1 MINKD
6 YIGTLKLIKHEIQS
20 ARFQAVK
27 IITKEHIE
35 LYWKIGKI
43 ILEKQKEDGW
53 GKSVV
58 EKIANDLQNDFPGS
72 NGYSARNLWDM
83 RRFYSRYSTNEKL
96 RQLVAE
102 IPWGQ
107 NLLILTKIKD
117 DKEAEFYL
125 GATKEY
131 GWSRNVLLNQIKA
144 EAYKRTLSENKI
156 HNFQTALPEYLSEQA
171 EEALKSEYNLEF
183 LGLKEGV
190 KERELENKMIEKIRD
205 VIMEFGAGFAFLGN
219 QFKIKL
225 GDKEYFIDLLFYH
238 RKLQCLIAVELKVGD
253 FKPEYAGKLNFYLEI
268 LDKTEKT
275 ETENPSIGILLCAEK
290 DTLEVEYALRT
301 TNKPIGIA
309 EYQLTKDLPKKY
321 KKYLPDDKMIIK
333 KLKESNTV
341 GNNMSTHKN

>member
-1 MINKD
+1 MISKD
-6 YIGTLKLIKHEIQS
+6 YKRTLELIKREIQT
-20 ARFQAVK
+20 ARFQVVRS
-27 IITKEHIE
+27 ITKEHIE

-43 ILEKQKEDGW
+43 ILDKQKEQGW

-58 EKIANDLQNDFPGS
+58 EKISADLQKDFPES
-72 NGYSARNLWDM
+72 RGYSARNLWDM
-83 RRFYSRYSTNEKL
+83 RRFYFRYSSNEKL

-117 DKEAEFYL
+117 DKEAEYYL
-125 GATKEY
+125 KATKEY

-144 EAYKRTLSENKI
+144 DAYTRALSENKT

-171 EEALKSEYNLEF
+171 DEAIKSEYNLEF

-219 QFKIKL
+219 QFKLEL

-238 RKLQCLIAVELKVGD
+238 RKLQCLVAVELKVGE
-253 FKPEYAGKLNFYLEI
+253 FKPEYAGKLNFYLEV
-268 LDKTEKT
+268 LDNYEKT
-275 ETENPSIGILLCAEK
+275 ENENPSIGILLCAEK
-290 DTLEVEYALRT
+290 NSLEVEYALRT
-301 TNKPIGIA
+301 SNKPIGVA

-321 KKYLPDDKMIIK
+321 KKYLPDEKMIIK
-333 KLKESNTV
+333 KLKE
-341 GNNMSTHKN
+341 

>member
-1 MINKD
+1 MISKV
-6 YIGTLKLIKHEIQS
+6 YKGTLQLIKHEIQA
-20 ARFQAVK
+20 ARFQVIK
-27 IITKEHIE
+27 TITKEHIE

-43 ILEKQKEDGW
+43 ILEKQKEQAW

-58 EKIANDLQNDFPGS
+58 EKISNDLQKDFPKS
-72 NGYSARNLWDM
+72 TGYSARNLWDM

-107 NLLILTKIKD
+107 NLLILTKIKN

-125 GATKEY
+125 NATKEY

-144 EAYKRTLSENKI
+144 EAYKRALPENKT
-156 HNFQTALPEYLSEQA
+156 HNFKTALPEYLSEQA
-171 EEALKSEYNLEF
+171 DEALKSEYNLEF
-183 LGLKEGV
+183 LGLKEGL

-219 QFKIKL
+219 QFKLKL
-225 GDKEYFIDLLFYH
+225 GNKEYFIDLLFYH
-238 RKLQCLIAVELKVGD
+238 RKLQYLVAVELKVGE

-268 LDKTEKT
+268 LDNTEKT
-275 ETENPSIGILLCAEK
+275 ENENPSIGILLCAEK

-301 TNKPIGIA
+301 TNKPIGVA
-309 EYQLTKDLPKKY
+309 EYQLTKYLPKKY
-321 KKYLPDDKMIIK
+321 KKYLPDDKVIIK
-333 KLKESNTV
+333 KLKE
-341 GNNMSTHKN
+341 

>member
-1 MINKD
+1 M
-6 YIGTLKLIKHEIQS
+6 LKERKLS
-20 ARFQAVK
+20 
-27 IITKEHIE
+27 II
-35 LYWKIGKI
+35 KI
-43 ILEKQKEDGW
+43 ILEKQKEQGW

-58 EKIANDLQNDFPGS
+58 EKISNDLQKDFPGG

-117 DKEAEFYL
+117 DKEAEYYL
-125 GATKEY
+125 NATKEY

-144 EAYKRTLSENKI
+144 DAYKRALSENKT

-171 EEALKSEYNLEF
+171 DEALKSEYNLEF

-205 VIMEFGAGFAFLGN
+205 VIMEFGAGFTFLGN
-219 QFKIKL
+219 QFKLKL

-238 RKLQCLIAVELKVGD
+238 RKLQCLVAVELKVGE
-253 FKPEYAGKLNFYLEI
+253 FKPEYAGKLNFYLEV
-268 LDKTEKT
+268 LDNTEKT
-275 ETENPSIGILLCAEK
+275 ESENPSIGILLCAEK
-290 DTLEVEYALRT
+290 NTLEVEYALRT
-301 TNKPIGIA
+301 TNKPIGVA

-321 KKYLPDDKMIIK
+321 KKYLPDNKVIIE
-333 KLKESNTV
+333 KLKE
-341 GNNMSTHKN
+341 

>member
-1 MINKD
+1 MISKD
-6 YIGTLKLIKHEIQS
+6 YKRTLELIKREIQT
-20 ARFQAVK
+20 ARFQVVRS
-27 IITKEHIE
+27 ITKEHIE

-43 ILEKQKEDGW
+43 ILDKQKEQGW

-58 EKIANDLQNDFPGS
+58 EKISADLQKDFPES
-72 NGYSARNLWDM
+72 KGYSARNLWDM
-83 RRFYSRYSTNEKL
+83 RRFYSRYSSNEKL

-107 NLLILTKIKD
+107 NLLILSKIKD
-117 DKEAEFYL
+117 DKEAEYYL
-125 GATKEY
+125 KATKEY

-144 EAYKRTLSENKI
+144 DAYTRALSENKT

-171 EEALKSEYNLEF
+171 DEAIKSEYNLEF

-205 VIMEFGAGFAFLGN
+205 VIMEFGTGFAFLGN
-219 QFKIKL
+219 QFKIEL

-238 RKLQCLIAVELKVGD
+238 RKLQCLVAVELKVGE
-253 FKPEYAGKLNFYLEI
+253 FKPEYAGKLNFYLEV
-268 LDKTEKT
+268 LDNYEKT
-275 ETENPSIGILLCAEK
+275 ENENPSIGILLCAEK
-290 DTLEVEYALRT
+290 NSLEVEYALRT
-301 TNKPIGIA
+301 SNKPIGVA

-333 KLKESNTV
+333 KLKE
-341 GNNMSTHKN
+341 

>member
-1 MINKD
+1 MISND
-6 YIGTLKLIKHEIQS
+6 YKGTLELIKQEIQT
-20 ARFQAVK
+20 ARFQVAK
-27 IITKEHIE
+27 SITKEHIE

-43 ILEKQKEDGW
+43 ILEKQNDEGW

-58 EKIANDLQNDFPGS
+58 EKISKDLRQDYPKS
-72 NGYSARNLWDM
+72 SGYSARNLWDM
-83 RRFYSRYSTNEKL
+83 RRFYSRYSSNEKL

-107 NLLILTKIKD
+107 NLLILSKIKD
-117 DKEAEFYL
+117 DKEAKFYL
-125 GATKEY
+125 SATKEY

-144 EAYKRTLSENKI
+144 QAYKRALPDNKT
-156 HNFQTALPEYLSEQA
+156 HNFQTALPEFLSEQA
-171 EEALKSEYNLEF
+171 DEALKSEYNLEF

-219 QFKIKL
+219 QFKLKL
-225 GDKEYFIDLLFYH
+225 GKKEYFIDLLFYH
-238 RKLQCLIAVELKVGD
+238 RKLQCLVAVELKVGE

-268 LDKTEKT
+268 LDNTEKT
-275 ETENPSIGILLCAEK
+275 ENENPSIGILLCAEK

-301 TNKPIGIA
+301 TNKPIGVA

-321 KKYLPDDKMIIK
+321 KQYLPDNKLIIE
-333 KLKESNTV
+333 KLKE
-341 GNNMSTHKN
+341 

>member
-1 MINKD
+1 MNNKD
-6 YIGTLKLIKHEIQS
+6 YKGTLELIKHEIQT
-20 ARFQAVK
+20 ARFQVVK
-27 IITKEHIE
+27 TITREHIE

-43 ILEKQKEDGW
+43 ILEKQDEEGW
-53 GKSVV
+53 GKSIV
-58 EKIANDLQNDFPGS
+58 EKISNDLQKDFPES
-72 NGYSARNLWDM
+72 NGFSTRNLWDM
-83 RRFYSRYSTNEKL
+83 RRFYSRYAKDEKL

-125 GATKEY
+125 RATKEY

-144 EAYKRTLSENKI
+144 NAYNRALSENKT
-156 HNFQTALPEYLSEQA
+156 HNFQKALPEFLSEQA

-219 QFKIKL
+219 QFKIIL
-225 GDKEYFIDLLFYH
+225 GEKEYFIDLLFYH
-238 RKLQCLIAVELKVGD
+238 RKLQCLVAVELKVGE

-268 LDKTEKT
+268 LDNTEKT
-275 ETENPSIGILLCAEK
+275 ENENPSIGILLCAEK
-290 DTLEVEYALRT
+290 NNLEVEYALRT
-301 TNKPIGIA
+301 TSKPIGVA
-309 EYQLTKDLPKKY
+309 EYQLTKDLPRKY
-321 KKYLPDDKMIIK
+321 QKYLPDSKIIIK
-333 KLKESNTV
+333 KLTE
-341 GNNMSTHKN
+341 

>member
-1 MINKD
+1 MMISND
-6 YIGTLKLIKHEIQS
+6 YKGTLELIKQEIQT
-20 ARFQAVK
+20 ARFQVAK
-27 IITKEHIE
+27 SITKEHIE

-43 ILEKQKEDGW
+43 ILEKQNDEGW

-58 EKIANDLQNDFPGS
+58 EKISKDLRQDYPKS
-72 NGYSARNLWDM
+72 SGYSARNLWDM
-83 RRFYSRYSTNEKL
+83 RRFYSRYSSNEKL

-107 NLLILTKIKD
+107 NLLILSKIKD
-117 DKEAEFYL
+117 DKEAKFYL
-125 GATKEY
+125 SATKKY

-144 EAYKRTLSENKI
+144 QAYKRALPDNKT
-156 HNFQTALPEYLSEQA
+156 HNFQTALPELLSEQA
-171 EEALKSEYNLEF
+171 DEALKSEYNLEF

-219 QFKIKL
+219 QFKLKL
-225 GDKEYFIDLLFYH
+225 GKKEYFIDLLFYH
-238 RKLQCLIAVELKVGD
+238 RKLQCLVAVELKVGE

-268 LDKTEKT
+268 LDNTEKT
-275 ETENPSIGILLCAEK
+275 ENENPSIGILLCAEK

-301 TNKPIGIA
+301 TNKPIGVA

-321 KKYLPDDKMIIK
+321 KQYLPDNKLIIE
-333 KLKESNTV
+333 KLKE
-341 GNNMSTHKN
+341 

>member
-1 MINKD
+1 MIGND
-6 YIGTLKLIKHEIQS
+6 YKETLELIKQEIQT
-20 ARFQAVK
+20 ARFQVVK
-27 IITKEHIE
+27 SITKEHIE

-43 ILEKQKEDGW
+43 ILEKQNDEGW

-58 EKIANDLQNDFPGS
+58 EKISKDLRQDYPES
-72 NGYSARNLWDM
+72 SGYSARNLWDM
-83 RRFYSRYSTNEKL
+83 RRFYSRYSNNEKL

-107 NLLILTKIKD
+107 NLLILSKIKD

-125 GATKEY
+125 SATKEY

-144 EAYKRTLSENKI
+144 QAYKRALPDNKT
-156 HNFQTALPEYLSEQA
+156 HNFQTALPEFLSEQA
-171 EEALKSEYNLEF
+171 DEALKSEYNLEF

-205 VIMEFGAGFAFLGN
+205 VIMEFGEGFAFLGN
-219 QFKIKL
+219 QFKLKL
-225 GDKEYFIDLLFYH
+225 GKKEYFIDLLFYH
-238 RKLQCLIAVELKVGD
+238 RKLQCLVAVELKVGE

-268 LDKTEKT
+268 LDNTEKT
-275 ETENPSIGILLCAEK
+275 ENENPSIGILLCAEK

-301 TNKPIGIA
+301 TNKPIGVA

-321 KKYLPDDKMIIK
+321 KQYLPDNKMIIE
-333 KLKESNTV
+333 KLK
-341 GNNMSTHKN
+341 G